1 MRLIER
7 VGKNTSK
14 LPLAFEGVDDAVL
27 IQAMSLLSDAHAD
40 LGNHHDALSLIRR
53 VLEARRRTLG
63 NEHADTL
70 LSISRVGA
78 GRN

>member
-27 IQAMSLLSDAHAD
+27 IQAMSLLSDVGVDALAD
-40 LGNHHDALSLIRR
+40 LGDARTSESAYF
-53 VLEARRRTLG
+53 EAYWST
-63 NEHADTL
+63 H
-70 LSISRVGA
+70 
-78 GRN
+78 